1 MTLMNRQTKKQI
13 DDLREE
19 LEQARYQNSTLQ
31 NNEAVIEVYK
41 KKLDNMGEM
50 KQDLVD
56 AQDINQKLQ

>member
-1 MTLMNRQTKKQI
+1 MTLMNRQNKKYI

-41 KKLDNMGEM
+41 KKLDTMGEM
-50 KQDLVD
+50 K
-56 AQDINQKLQ
+56 

>member
-56 AQDINQKLQ
+56 AQDLNVKLQ

>member
-31 NNEAVIEVYK
+31 NNEAIIEVYK

>member
-13 DDLREE
+13 DDLRDE

-56 AQDINQKLQ
+56 AQDLNVKLQ

>member
-31 NNEAVIEVYK
+31 NNEAIIEVYK

-56 AQDINQKLQ
+56 AQDLN